1 MANPI
6 SPNSLNPIGPL
17 GPPGVSRPT
26 SVPKTAGDDFA
37 SLVKEQLRK
46 VSEMQSEADQNVQK
60 LLAGETESLTEVFT
74 AARKAEV
81 AFGLLMEIRNKL
93 IDAYQEV
100 KNMRV

>member
-6 SPNSLNPIGPL
+6 STNGLKPIGPL
-17 GPPGVSRPT
+17 GPPGVSRPA
-26 SVPKTAGDDFA
+26 SAGKTAGDDFA
-37 SLVKEQLRK
+37 SMVKEQLRK
-46 VSEMQSEADQNVQK
+46 VSDMQSEADQNVQK
-60 LLAGETESLTEVFT
+60 LLSGDTESLTEVFT

-93 IDAYQEV
+93 VDAYQEV